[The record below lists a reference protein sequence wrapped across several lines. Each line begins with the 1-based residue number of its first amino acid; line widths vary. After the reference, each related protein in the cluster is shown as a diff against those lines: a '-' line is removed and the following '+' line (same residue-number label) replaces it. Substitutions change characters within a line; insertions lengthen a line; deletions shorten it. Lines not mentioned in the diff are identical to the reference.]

1 MKIQKIALWSWL
13 TKSEAK
19 TEILCPSDLRV
30 DNALFAEELARNV
43 KANLVPAEVSLCQVT
58 WDDSDRK
65 QVRILARY
73 TGKQASSDVVQ
84 FLVGVEH
91 LGNFAYVEEKVYLR
105 PPRLPAIPEKRS
117 TRVPAFLEKPSQKL
131 LSAVEQAEHKLGED
145 IAARDK
151 AAVTPATQ
159 EDKVSGDQGEQP
171 PTPGSEP
178 VEQVSTGAD
187 AAKEQIYTAT
197 KWLARGLR
205 RANDA
210 WQSQRDWEKAKKKED
225 EEWDIW
231 RKEKLEAAYLAG
243 VDDVFGRFALAMSSC
258 VKMSI
263 KTLFEDRQAELRNR
277 VDQQKT
283 QKEIEEEIDRRRKEA
298 FA

>member
-1 MKIQKIALWSWL
+1 MKTKQIALWSWL
-13 TKSEAK
+13 TTSEAK
-19 TEILCPSDLRV
+19 TEILCPPDVRV
-30 DNALFAEELARNV
+30 DNAQFAEELARNV
-43 KANLVPAEVSLCQVT
+43 KANLVPAEVSLCEVT
-58 WDDSDRK
+58 WDDTARK
-65 QVRILARY
+65 QLRILARY

-131 LSAVEQAEHKLGED
+131 LIAVEQTQQRLGDES
-145 IAARDK
+145 AAKDK
-151 AAVTPATQ
+151 AALAHGAQVDIVSDSPAEQ
-159 EDKVSGDQGEQP
+159 DFEPASEHFEEVSPGTDVAKDQL
-171 PTPGSEP
+171 
-178 VEQVSTGAD
+178 
-187 AAKEQIYTAT
+187 YTAT
-197 KWLARGLR
+197 KWLAKGLR

-225 EEWDIW
+225 EEWEIW

-263 KTLFEDRQAELRNR
+263 KTLFQDRQAELRNR

-283 QKEIEEEIDRRRKEA
+283 QKEIEEEIERRRKEA
-298 FA
+298 FS